1 MKVNKNLNMKRYVGK
16 ENTCIEAHSRCAD
29 MKLIP
34 LQYQYHQRV
43 VLPPHYCATPL
54 QLGDFIT
61 YLHGQYLAES
71 Y

>member
-1 MKVNKNLNMKRYVGK
+1 
-16 ENTCIEAHSRCAD
+16 

-43 VLPPHYCATPL
+43 VLPPHYCATSL

-71 Y
+71 